1 MPRCHSESVGQKDD
15 EEKSRLI
22 TPVFEVKQN
31 KKEVRERQGE
41 TKERGLGKGSLGE
54 KVICV
59 IWWFDYMKG
68 NLF

>member
-31 KKEVRERQGE
+31 KKEGRERQGE

-54 KVICV
+54 TLSVLCGGLTI
-59 IWWFDYMKG
+59 
-68 NLF
+68 